1 MKLSVF
7 ISILFLVNSLF
18 GESTVVR
25 HQSKKMVSSDS
36 AVIISPKHHTILNQ
50 GSVEYTISPACE
62 VREVLLYVNYYPFKT
77 DTIDYVTKAPFS
89 AQWSTASIPD
99 QDQLHL
105 QFGYILYHVNGD
117 TITSPPQPHHW
128 IIDRTIK
135 KSTKRY
141 LCKQA
146 RSNDEICIDGKLDE
160 WKRFRSEN
168 SPLGG
173 GFKCSWT
180 GSNFF
185 LAVEVYDPFV
195 TVADRLEISF
205 DLTHSQT
212 RFFDINHRIIS
223 FAPKSRS
230 FSWAIDISDTG
241 YTQLDSII
249 IRIDEEMEWRGSL
262 TDYGY
267 IIEARIP
274 FCVLSALEF
283 PQKRFGFDLSV
294 IDINN
299 TNQKEP
305 DVYTW
310 SGAQPSGRHN
320 PNEWGAIILRQHFF
334 PLKLLLILSLFIVA
348 ILIITMISLILYRKQ
363 KELFYKKVE
372 KKELS
377 PILKE
382 IMHIIEN
389 NIEKQ
394 ELNPKYI
401 SNKYGCSVSEVEKTF
416 SQELGTSCAK
426 VIRFSRIKKAKLYL
440 LIPDF
445 KIENS
450 AHAVGF
456 ADTNVFVKA
465 FKEFAGVTPE
475 VWRRNRLEDS
485 LENDGDTDK
494 NIS

>member
-7 ISILFLVNSLF
+7 ISILFLANSLY
-18 GESTVVR
+18 SDTDTTQC
-25 HQSKKMVSSDS
+25 HKKKIASSDS
-36 AVIISPKHHTILNQ
+36 AEIISPKHHTILNQ
-50 GSVEYTISPACE
+50 DSVEYTIGPACE
-62 VREVLLYVNYYPFKT
+62 VSGVILYVNYYPFKT
-77 DTIDYVTKAPFS
+77 DTIAYLTKAPFS
-89 AQWSTASIPD
+89 AQWNCAHIPD

-117 TITSPPQPHHW
+117 TITAPPQPHHW

-141 LCKQA
+141 LCKQT

-160 WKRFRSEN
+160 WKRFRSEKFPF
-168 SPLGG
+168 SG

-180 GSNFF
+180 GSDFF

-230 FSWAIDISDTG
+230 FSWAVDISDTG
-241 YTQLDSII
+241 YTQVDSII
-249 IRIDEEMEWRGSL
+249 IRIDEEMVWRGSL
-262 TDYGY
+262 TNYGY

-283 PQKRFGFDLSV
+283 PPKRFGFDLSV
-294 IDINN
+294 IDINDA
-299 TNQKEP
+299 NQKEP

-310 SGAQPSGRHN
+310 SGTQPSGRHN
-320 PNEWGAIILRQHFF
+320 PNEWGAIILRQHFL

-363 KELFYKKVE
+363 KELYYEKIE

-401 SNKYGCSVSEVEKTF
+401 VNKYGCSVSEVEKAF
-416 SQELGTSCAK
+416 RQELGTSCNK
-426 VIRFSRIKKAKLYL
+426 IITLSRIKKARSYL
-440 LIPDF
+440 IEPDIA
-445 KIENS
+445 IEDIAN
-450 AHAVGF
+450 AVGF
-456 ADTNVFVKA
+456 ADMNVFVKA
-465 FKEFAGVTPE
+465 FKTFAGVTPE
-475 VWRRNRLEDS
+475 KWRENRFEDAVEEDEGID
-485 LENDGDTDK
+485 EN
-494 NIS
+494 NS

>member
-7 ISILFLVNSLF
+7 ISILFLANSLY
-18 GESTVVR
+18 SDTDTTQC
-25 HQSKKMVSSDS
+25 HKKKIASSDS
-36 AVIISPKHHTILNQ
+36 AEIISPKHHTILNQ
-50 GSVEYTISPACE
+50 DSVEYTIGPACE
-62 VREVLLYVNYYPFKT
+62 VSGVILYVNYYPFKT
-77 DTIDYVTKAPFS
+77 DTIAYLAKAPFS
-89 AQWSTASIPD
+89 AQWNCAHIPD

-117 TITSPPQPHHW
+117 TITAPPQPHHW

-160 WKRFRSEN
+160 WKRFRSEKF
-168 SPLGG
+168 PLGG

-180 GSNFF
+180 GSDFF

-195 TVADRLEISF
+195 AVADRLEISF

-241 YTQLDSII
+241 YTQVDSII
-249 IRIDEEMEWRGSL
+249 IRIDEEMEWRGNL
-262 TDYGY
+262 TNYGY

-294 IDINN
+294 IDIND

-305 DVYTW
+305 DVYNW

-320 PNEWGAIILRQHFF
+320 PNEWGTIILRQHFL
-334 PLKLLLILSLFIVA
+334 PLKLLLILCLFIVA

-363 KELFYKKVE
+363 KELFYKKIE
-372 KKELS
+372 KKEFS
-377 PILKE
+377 PTLKE

-389 NIEKQ
+389 NVEKQ

-401 SNKYGCSVSEVEKTF
+401 ANKYGCPVSEVEKAF
-416 SQELGTSCAK
+416 RQELGVSCNK
-426 VIRFSRIKKAKLYL
+426 VITLSRIKKAKSYL
-440 LIPDF
+440 IEPDSE
-445 KIENS
+445 IEDIGN
-450 AHAVGF
+450 AVGF

-465 FKEFAGVTPE
+465 FKTFAGVPPE
-475 VWRRNRLEDS
+475 EWRRNRLEDS
-485 LENDGDTDK
+485 LEDDDEIDK
-494 NIS
+494 NNS